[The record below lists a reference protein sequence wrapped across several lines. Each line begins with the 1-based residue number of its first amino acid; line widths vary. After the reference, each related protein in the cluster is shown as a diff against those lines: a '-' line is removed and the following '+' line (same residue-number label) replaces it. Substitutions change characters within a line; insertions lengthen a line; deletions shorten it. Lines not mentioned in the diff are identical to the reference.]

1 MTRKSIIKTM
11 FAEQLAAA
19 NSQNLVP
26 KSNESRIPAGP
37 VRTMS
42 LNLDKIEEESRLL
55 QEAIASGTHVVDLEP
70 RSIEGSFAADR
81 FAGGD
86 PDSFA
91 ALKTSI
97 QENGQEVPIL
107 VRPLHGANGRY
118 QVAYGHRRL
127 RAANELGIPVRA
139 VVRPLSDQQ
148 LVVAQG
154 LENSARLDLTFIE
167 KAVFAR
173 SLEEKGFDRTI
184 IMASLSTD
192 KTELSKLI
200 AAAKGLPEPLVRKI
214 GPARKAGRRRWLQLA
229 ELITN
234 EIAMKKVEQIANSP
248 DFAEAD
254 TDARFIRVFE
264 AAKVV
269 ESQIPREPQK
279 TKQVWETPEGRAL
292 VRFTQKGDVFT
303 LAIDE
308 KAEPR
313 FAEFVISELENLLTK
328 FRSQTS

>member
-1 MTRKSIIKTM
+1 MIRKSIIKTM

-19 NSQNLVP
+19 NSQNFVLR
-26 KSNESRIPAGP
+26 SNDSRIPAGP

-42 LNLDKIEEESRLL
+42 LNLDKIEEESKLL
-55 QEAIASGTHVVDLEP
+55 QEAIASGAHVVNLEP
-70 RSIEGSFAADR
+70 RSIEESFAADR
-81 FAGGD
+81 FAGSD
-86 PDSFA
+86 PVSFT

-107 VRPLHGANGRY
+107 VRPLPGANGRY

-127 RAANELGIPVRA
+127 RAAKELGVPVRA
-139 VVRPLSDQQ
+139 VVRLLSDQQ
-148 LVVAQG
+148 MVLAQG

-167 KAVFAR
+167 KAVFAW

-184 IMASLSTD
+184 IMASLTTD

-200 AAAKGLPEPLVRKI
+200 AAAKGLPEHLVRKI
-214 GPARKAGRRRWLQLA
+214 GPAPKAGRRRWLQLA
-229 ELITN
+229 DLITN
-234 EIAMKKVEQIANSP
+234 EIAMKRVGQIANSP

-254 TDARFIRVFE
+254 TDTRFIRAFD
-264 AAKVV
+264 AAKGAKP
-269 ESQIPREPQK
+269 QALGEPHK
-279 TKQVWETPEGRAL
+279 AKQVWETPEGRAL
-292 VRFTQKGDVFT
+292 VRVAQNGDVFT
-303 LAIDE
+303 LKIDE

-328 FRSQTS
+328 FRSQAS

>member
-11 FAEQLAAA
+11 FAEQLASA
-19 NSQNLVP
+19 NSQNFVLR
-26 KSNESRIPAGP
+26 SNDSRIPAGP

-42 LNLDKIEEESRLL
+42 LNLDKIEEESKLL
-55 QEAIASGTHVVDLEP
+55 QEAIASGAHVVNLEP
-70 RSIEGSFAADR
+70 QSIEESFAADR
-81 FAGGD
+81 FAGSD
-86 PDSFA
+86 PVSFA

-107 VRPLHGANGRY
+107 VRPLPGANGRY

-127 RAANELGIPVRA
+127 RVAKELGVSVRA
-139 VVRPLSDQQ
+139 VVRPMSDQQ
-148 LVVAQG
+148 MVVAQG

-167 KAVFAR
+167 KAVFAW

-184 IMASLSTD
+184 IMASLTTD

-200 AAAKGLPEPLVRKI
+200 VAAKGLPEHLVRKI
-214 GPARKAGRRRWLQLA
+214 GSAPKAGRRRWLQLA
-229 ELITN
+229 DLITN
-234 EIAMKKVEQIANSP
+234 EIAMKRVEQIANSP

-254 TDARFIRVFE
+254 TDVRFIRAFD
-264 AAKVV
+264 AAK
-269 ESQIPREPQK
+269 EAKPQAPGEPQK
-279 TKQVWETPEGRAL
+279 AKQVWGTPEGRAL
-292 VRFTQKGDVFT
+292 VRIAQKGDVFT
-303 LAIDE
+303 LQIDE

-328 FRSQTS
+328 FRSQAS